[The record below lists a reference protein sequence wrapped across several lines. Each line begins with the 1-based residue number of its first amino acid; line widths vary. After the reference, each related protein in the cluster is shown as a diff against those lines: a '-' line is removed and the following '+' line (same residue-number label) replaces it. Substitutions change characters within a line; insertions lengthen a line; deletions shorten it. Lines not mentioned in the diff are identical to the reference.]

1 MPNSPEFRGIVN
13 LTSTESF
20 MSATHAPLVFVA
32 AEGPVGDLRALLA
45 SLGLDVAL
53 ANSADEV
60 RSGVIVDGGADV
72 EAGLTLCR
80 QWAGRRTDA
89 FAPIV
94 FVIATD
100 VPGLRRRA
108 IEAGADWALSLSD
121 TGDFLAQVQSLVRLK
136 ERQDQ
141 LSVRAAEVQRINKRL
156 QTAYQQIDSEL
167 GLARRLQQSFL
178 PQTLPSLPQV
188 KFAVEYRPCGQVGGD
203 FYDVFRLDENHY
215 GFYVA
220 DAMGHGV
227 SASLLT
233 IFVKKGVR
241 AKDIDGQSYRLV
253 PPDEVLHR
261 LNHDFIDQA
270 LSDTPFITM
279 EYGLFNFRDG
289 ILHFSRAGH
298 PYPLF
303 IPREGPIELWQ
314 MEGSLLGVFA
324 TQYRLR
330 MHQLRPGDKVLF
342 YTDGLDAA
350 GFGAHPIGIPS
361 LLAAAE
367 HFRALPIEQL
377 VQRLAIDLFGSTK
390 QADDLTLLGME
401 IPLK

>member
-1 MPNSPEFRGIVN
+1 
-13 LTSTESF
+13 
-20 MSATHAPLVFVA
+20 MSAAVVLCSANPSSVD
-32 AEGPVGDLRALLA
+32 DLRA
-45 SLGLDVAL
+45 AL
-53 ANSADEV
+53 EGAGIRVVV
-60 RSGVIVDGGADV
+60 RSPQDDANVDESPIVLVDGGDDSDA
-72 EAGLTLCR
+72 ALSLCR
-80 QWAGRRTDA
+80 RHRRTDDA
-89 FAPIV
+89 FAPV
-94 FVIATD
+94 VLLARHESA
-100 VPGLRRRA
+100 GLRCRA
-108 IEAGADWALSLSD
+108 MDAGADLLLPRSLEPA
-121 TGDFLAQVQSLVRLK
+121 DFLAQIQALVRLK
-136 ERQDQ
+136 ERQDE
-141 LSVRAAEVQRINKRL
+141 VGARAAEAHRVNKRL
-156 QTAYQQIDSEL
+156 QTTYQQIDNEL
-167 GLARRLQQSFL
+167 DLARRLQQSFL
-178 PQTLPSLPQV
+178 PQTLPELPQV

-227 SASLLT
+227 GASLLT

-279 EYGLFNFRDG
+279 VYALFNFRDG
-289 ILHFSRAGH
+289 VLTFSRAGH
-298 PYPLF
+298 PYPLYV
-303 IPREGPIELWQ
+303 PKDGPPQPWQ
-314 MEGSLLGVFA
+314 LEGSLLGVFA

-342 YTDGLDAA
+342 FTDGLDAA
-350 GFGAHPIGIPS
+350 GFGDHAVGMPS

-367 HFRALPIEQL
+367 EFRGLPIDQF

-390 QADDLTLLGME
+390 QNDDLTLLGME
-401 IPLK
+401 IPER